1 MRSPESIV
9 NISRISEYST
19 RENVSSRENIAYL
32 NFFKKLIRISS
43 KLSMY
48 RYFALIPSYLTGRKD
63 IEEKGGEN
71 LKSNIYKKVTSL
83 NPSRQFPV
91 YV

>member
-1 MRSPESIV
+1 
-9 NISRISEYST
+9 
-19 RENVSSRENIAYL
+19 
-32 NFFKKLIRISS
+32 
-43 KLSMY
+43 MY
-48 RYFALIPSYLTGRKD
+48 RYSALIPSYLTGRKD